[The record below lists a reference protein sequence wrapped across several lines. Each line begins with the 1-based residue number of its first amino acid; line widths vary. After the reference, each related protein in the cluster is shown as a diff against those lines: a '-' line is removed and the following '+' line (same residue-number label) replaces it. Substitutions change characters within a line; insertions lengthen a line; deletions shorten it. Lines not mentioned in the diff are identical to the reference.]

1 MPTRISLAGRINVT
15 VDDSYVDERA
25 LPGGQARLVL
35 ALLVCERDRPV
46 TREELADNLWPTQ
59 RPKTW
64 EAALRGLVARVRRLL
79 ATAGLGPGALPQ
91 ASAGTYRLHLAEDV
105 VVDLEQA
112 AADVERAEQALSAH
126 EPAVACDLAA
136 QARAVLTRSLLPGVE
151 SPWADSKRRELSQLL
166 LRALESQAEAR
177 LDSGDLQYAAMAA
190 EEAVALDPFRESS
203 HRLLMRAQAAGGN
216 VAEALVAF
224 ETCRQ
229 TLMEELGVDP
239 SPETQALHMDLL
251 HRQTAPSPTAATG
264 SGAAPA
270 PATLCPYRGLQTFDE
285 QDAACFFGRSADV
298 SRLLERLERTRF
310 LAVLGA
316 SGSGKSSLVRAG
328 FLPAL
333 RRGALPGSDTWV
345 IHVMRPGAEPVKAL
359 AQELSE
365 SEPSL
370 DLSALIERLLEDPLA
385 LHTTIEAVLAPSS
398 VAARAVVVVDQLE
411 EVFTLCG
418 EESQRVAFLE
428 SLVAAATAAHGRTVV
443 VVTMRAD
450 LYPWLADHPRLAD
463 LASSHQFLV
472 TPLDAVGLAEAIE
485 GPARVAGLTLEDGL
499 TETMLRDVAR
509 QPGSLPLL
517 GHCLIELWD
526 HRDGATMD
534 LAAYDEVGGVQGAL
548 TKRAEAV
555 FLGLATFEQ
564 AVARDVL
571 LRLVHPQEG
580 LGEDV
585 CRRVAFSE
593 LIAHP
598 NEDHVVEAVVE
609 RLTAAR
615 LLTSGGPPAEE
626 RWVEVSHEALVR
638 GWARLQRWVRE
649 DRAGL
654 LVHRR
659 LTLAAAEWE
668 RLGRDAGA
676 LYRSAQLAEA
686 AAWAERHPE
695 SPNPLERAFLAQS
708 VTAENEQR
716 RRRLR
721 RLRRTA
727 TALTVGV
734 VVLAAVGVVALV
746 ERDRAGEQ
754 ERLAQSRQL
763 AAQAVAQAPIDPGR
777 GLTLALEAVETA
789 PTNEA
794 VAALRQ
800 ALVTPTPRLELPGG
814 RGDLA
819 IDPRSGQLVVAEQS
833 LLTEQGALRFW
844 DPQSGELARAIEEA
858 SSSIAASFS
867 PDGRW
872 LTTTHHGAIN
882 LWEVDSG
889 SLIHQFS
896 HGSNYPRA
904 DWSPDAKRIA
914 TAGGDG
920 TVRIWDAATGQLS
933 AIIPIPTPATFV
945 RWVADG
951 DALLVWSAIDPRM
964 HLLDVS
970 TGDHLVDLDHEGT
983 AIDAR
988 VSPDGRHAVSV
999 GSDATA
1005 RIWKLPAGDEIAALE
1020 GFSDWVWTGRFSP
1033 DGGLVLVGDDDGT
1046 IRLAE
1051 TRDGTTVFE
1060 ERAHD
1065 GTVIDAAFSPDGAV
1079 VATASVD
1086 GTVMVWGVE
1095 TGHLQGVLNLNG
1107 SVAPDIGRVSVAF
1120 TPDGRRLITRASTVE
1135 VWDVPLGPDAVI
1147 SGHDRAV
1154 AALDVSPDGRLL
1166 ATGGRDGTL
1175 RLWELPGGELSATME
1190 VHDSHM
1196 TAISFSPDGT
1206 RLVSA
1211 NPFQSTASESPFPA
1225 SIWQVETGD
1234 LVQSLTS
1241 PQTDGRSCPHVCQTF
1256 SAAFSPD
1263 GATIVTIGQDGVIRL
1278 REAATGET
1286 VRTIDASERRLVAT
1300 AFSPDGELLA
1310 AAEVASVS
1318 LWHTPNGERALVL
1331 DAAGIAVAFDP
1342 AGDLLAVAGD
1352 DGTATL
1358 WEIETGRLVAELR
1371 HTATVEAVAWSR
1383 DGRFLLTAGSGG
1395 ARLWDTATHQ
1405 LIRSFVG
1412 PAAAVAFAP
1421 DDTMAI
1427 GRADGTVHL
1436 HRCEV
1441 CGSVD
1446 ELLQATRERRTRELS
1461 VPRPRNPNGQPE
1473 P

>member
-1 MPTRISLAGRINVT
+1 MSARVSLAGRIIVT
-15 VDDSYVDERA
+15 VDGAYVDERA

-46 TREELADNLWPTQ
+46 PREELADNLWPVE

-79 ATAGLGPGALPQ
+79 ADAGLGEGVLPP
-91 ASAGTYRLHLAEDV
+91 ASAGTYRLQLAEDV

-112 AADVERAEQALSAH
+112 AVDVERAEQALAAH
-126 EPAVACDLAA
+126 ERVTACDLAA
-136 QARAVLTRSLLPGVE
+136 RARAVLARPLLPGIE

-166 LRALESQAEAR
+166 LRSLATQAEAR
-177 LDSGDLQYAAMAA
+177 LISGELQHAGMAA

-203 HRLLMRAQAAGGN
+203 HRLLMRAHAAGGN

-224 ETCRQ
+224 ERCRR
-229 TLMEELGVDP
+229 TLVEELGADP
-239 SPETQALHMDLL
+239 SSETQALHRELLDLQ
-251 HRQTAPSPTAATG
+251 RAPAPTAATG
-264 SGAAPA
+264 SEAAPTPA
-270 PATLCPYRGLQTFDE
+270 PLCPYRGLQTFDE
-285 QDAACFFGRSADV
+285 QDAAVFFGRSADV

-328 FLPAL
+328 LLPAL
-333 RRGALPGSDTWV
+333 RRGALPGSDTWM
-345 IHVMRPGAEPVKAL
+345 IHVLRPGAEPVKAL

-365 SEPSL
+365 AAPSL
-370 DLSALIERLLEDPLA
+370 DASTLAERLREDPSA
-385 LHTTIEAVLAPSS
+385 LHTTIDAVLAPGPES
-398 VAARAVVVVDQLE
+398 ARAVVVVDQLE
-411 EVFTLCG
+411 EIFTVCG
-418 EESQRVAFLE
+418 EEAQRLAFVE
-428 SLVAAATAAHGRTVV
+428 ALVTAATTAHGRTMV

-450 LYPWLADHPRLAD
+450 LYPWLADHPQLAD

-485 GPARVAGLTLEDGL
+485 GPARAVGLTLEAGL

-509 QPGSLPLL
+509 RSGSLPLL
-517 GHCLIELWD
+517 GHCLLELWD
-526 HRDGATMD
+526 HRDGVTMH

-548 TKRAEAV
+548 TQRAEAV
-555 FLGLATFEQ
+555 FLGLPASEQ
-564 AVARDVL
+564 AVAREVL
-571 LRLVHPQEG
+571 LRLVHPQHG
-580 LGEDV
+580 LGDDV
-585 CRRVAFSE
+585 CRRVAFCE
-593 LIAHP
+593 LITHP

-615 LLTSGGPPAEE
+615 LLTSGGPPTEE

-638 GWARLQRWVRE
+638 GWPRLQGWVQE

-668 RLGRDAGA
+668 RLGRDDGA
-676 LYRSAQLAEA
+676 LFRGAPLTEA
-686 AAWAERHPE
+686 AAWSERCPG
-695 SPNPLERAFLAQS
+695 SLNPLEVTFLSKS
-708 VTAENEQR
+708 VAAEDEER

-727 TALTVGV
+727 TSLAVGV
-734 VVLAAVGVVALV
+734 VVVGALGVVALV

-754 ERLAQSRQL
+754 QRLAQSRQL
-763 AAQAVAQAPIDPGR
+763 AAEAVAHLPIEPAR
-777 GLTLALEAVETA
+777 GLDLALDAAETA
-789 PTNEA
+789 PTHEA

-819 IDPRSGQLVVAEQS
+819 IDPRNGQLVVAEQS

-844 DPQSGELARAIEEA
+844 DPRSGELARAIEEA

-872 LTTTHHGAIN
+872 LTTTHHGAIH
-882 LWEVDSG
+882 LWDVESG
-889 SLIHQFS
+889 SLIHELS
-896 HGSNYPRA
+896 HGSSYPGA
-904 DWSPDAKRIA
+904 DWSPDATRVA

-920 TVRIWDAATGQLS
+920 TVAIWDAVTGRLS
-933 AIIPIPTPATFV
+933 TTIPVPTPAAFA

-951 DALLVWSAIDPRM
+951 DALLVWSAIDQQM
-964 HLLDVS
+964 HLFDVG
-970 TGDHLVDLDHEGT
+970 TGDHLRDLYHDGT

-988 VSPDGRHAVSV
+988 ISPDGRHVVSV

-1005 RIWKLPAGDEIAALE
+1005 RIWKLPTGDEVAVLD

-1033 DGGLVLVGDDDGT
+1033 DGALVLVGDDTGT

-1051 TRDGTTVFE
+1051 TRDGTNVFE
-1060 ERAHD
+1060 EQAHD
-1065 GTVIDAAFSPDGAV
+1065 GAVIDAAFSSDGAV

-1095 TGHLQGVLNLNG
+1095 TGHLRGVLNLNG

-1120 TPDGRRLITRASTVE
+1120 TPDGQHIVTRASTVE
-1135 VWDVPLGPDAVI
+1135 VWDVPAGPNAVL
-1147 SGHDRAV
+1147 SGHDRDV
-1154 AALDVSPDGRLL
+1154 AAIDVSPDGRQL

-1175 RLWELPGGELSATME
+1175 QIWELPGGKLTATME
-1190 VHDSHM
+1190 VHQSHM

-1206 RLVSA
+1206 MLVSA
-1211 NPFQSTASESPFPA
+1211 NPFQSTASQSPFPA
-1225 SIWQVETGD
+1225 SIWQVGTGD
-1234 LVQSLTS
+1234 LVRSLPI
-1241 PQTDGRSCPHVCQTF
+1241 PQTGGRSCPHVCQTL

-1263 GATIVTIGQDGVIRL
+1263 GATIVTTGQDGAIRL
-1278 REAATGET
+1278 WGAATGGKL
-1286 VRTIDASERRLVAT
+1286 RTIDASERRLVAA
-1300 AFSPDGELLA
+1300 AFSPDEELIA

-1318 LWHTPNGERALVL
+1318 LWDTTSGEQARVL

-1342 AGDLLAVAGD
+1342 TGDLLAVAGD

-1358 WEIETGRLVAELR
+1358 WEVETGRLVAELR
-1371 HTATVEAVAWSR
+1371 HPAAVEGVAWSR

-1395 ARLWDTATHQ
+1395 ARLWDTASQ
-1405 LIRSFVG
+1405 QPIRTFVG

-1436 HRCEV
+1436 YRCEV
-1441 CGSVD
+1441 CGNVE
-1446 ELLQATRERRTRELS
+1446 ELLQTARERRIRDLS
-1461 VPRPRNPNGQPE
+1461 TP
-1473 P
+1473 

>member
-1 MPTRISLAGRINVT
+1 MPVRVSLAGRIIVT
-15 VDDSYVDERA
+15 VDGAHVDERA

-46 TREELADNLWPTQ
+46 TREELADNLWPVE

-64 EAALRGLVARVRRLL
+64 DAALRGLVARVRRLL
-79 ATAGLGPGALPQ
+79 AAAGLGDGVLPQ
-91 ASAGTYRLHLAEDV
+91 ASAGTYRLHLPEDA

-112 AADVERAEQALSAH
+112 AVDVDRAEQALAAH
-126 EPAVACDLAA
+126 EPVAARDLAA
-136 QARAVLTRSLLPGVE
+136 RARAVLTRPLLPGVE
-151 SPWADSKRRELSQLL
+151 SPWVDVKRRELSQLL
-166 LRALESQAEAR
+166 LRALENQAEAR
-177 LDSGDLQYAAMAA
+177 LTSGEFQHAAIAA
-190 EEAVALDPFRESS
+190 EEAVALDPFRESA
-203 HRLLMRAQAAGGN
+203 HRLLMRAHAAGGN
-216 VAEALVAF
+216 VADALVAF
-224 ETCRQ
+224 ERCRQ
-229 TLMEELGVDP
+229 TLAEELGADP
-239 SPETQALHMDLL
+239 SPETQTL
-251 HRQTAPSPTAATG
+251 HRELLDSQGGPAPAAATG
-264 SGAAPA
+264 SAASRATA
-270 PATLCPYRGLQTFDE
+270 PVCPYRGLQTFDE
-285 QDAACFFGRSADV
+285 QDAAYFFGRSADV
-298 SRLLERLERTRF
+298 SRLLERLERTRL

-328 FLPAL
+328 LLPAL

-345 IHVMRPGAEPVKAL
+345 IHVLRPGAEPVKAL

-365 SEPSL
+365 VEPSL
-370 DLSALIERLLEDPLA
+370 DPSTLVERLLADPLA
-385 LHTTIEAVLAPSS
+385 LHTTIEAVLAPGPES
-398 VAARAVVVVDQLE
+398 ARAVVVVDQLE

-418 EESQRVAFLE
+418 EEAQRVAFLKA
-428 SLVAAATAAHGRTVV
+428 LVTAATAVHGRTTV

-450 LYPWLADHPRLAD
+450 LYPWLADHPQLAD

-485 GPARVAGLTLEDGL
+485 GPARAVGLTLEDGL

-509 QPGSLPLL
+509 RSGSLPLL

-526 HRDGATMD
+526 HRDGATLH
-534 LAAYDEVGGVQGAL
+534 LAAYHEVGGVQGAL
-548 TKRAEAV
+548 TQRAEAV
-555 FLGLATFEQ
+555 FLGLPPSER
-564 AVARDVL
+564 AVAREVM
-571 LRLVHPQEG
+571 LRLVQPQEG
-580 LGEDV
+580 FGEDV

-593 LIAHP
+593 LITHP
-598 NEDHVVEAVVE
+598 NEGHVAEAVVE

-615 LLTSGGPPAEE
+615 LLTSGGPPTEE

-638 GWARLQRWVRE
+638 GWPRLQGWVQE

-668 RLGRDAGA
+668 RLGRDDGA
-676 LYRSAQLAEA
+676 LFRGAQLTEA
-686 AAWAERHPE
+686 AAWGERCPA
-695 SPNPLERAFLAQS
+695 SLNPLERAFLSES
-708 VTAENEQR
+708 VAAEDAQR

-727 TALTVGV
+727 TSLAVGIV
-734 VVLAAVGVVALV
+734 VVGALGVVALV

-754 ERLAQSRQL
+754 QRLAQSRQL
-763 AAQAVAQAPIDPGR
+763 AAEAVAQVPIEPGR
-777 GLTLALEAVETA
+777 GLALALEAAETA
-789 PTNEA
+789 PTHEA

-844 DPQSGELARAIEEA
+844 DPQSGELVLAIEEA

-872 LTTTHHGAIN
+872 LITTHHGAIN
-882 LWEVDSG
+882 LWEVESG
-889 SLIHQFS
+889 SLIHELS
-896 HGSNYPRA
+896 HGSSYPRA
-904 DWSPDAKRIA
+904 DWSPDGRRVA

-920 TVRIWDAATGQLS
+920 TVRIWDAATGELS
-933 AIIPIPTPATFV
+933 AAFPVPTPAAFA

-970 TGDHLVDLDHEGT
+970 TGNHLVDLDHEGT

-988 VSPDGRHAVSV
+988 ISPDGRHAVSV

-1005 RIWKLPAGDEIAALE
+1005 RIWMLPAGDELAVLE

-1033 DGGLVLVGDDDGT
+1033 DGALVLVGDDTGT
-1046 IRLAE
+1046 VRLAE
-1051 TRDGTTVFE
+1051 TGEGTTRFE
-1060 ERAHD
+1060 EQAHD
-1065 GTVIDAAFSPDGAV
+1065 GAVIDAAFSPDGTM

-1120 TPDGRRLITRASTVE
+1120 TPDGRRIITRASTIE
-1135 VWDVPLGPDAVI
+1135 VWDVPPGPSAVL
-1147 SGHDRAV
+1147 SGHERDV
-1154 AALDVSPDGRLL
+1154 AALDVSPDNRLL

-1175 RLWELPGGELSATME
+1175 QLWELPDGELTEAME
-1190 VHDSHM
+1190 VHESHM

-1206 RLVSA
+1206 TLVSA
-1211 NPFQSTASESPFPA
+1211 NPFQSTASQSPFPA
-1225 SIWQVETGD
+1225 SIWQVDTGE
-1234 LVQSLTS
+1234 LVRSLTT
-1241 PQTDGRSCPHVCQTF
+1241 PQTGGRSCPHVCQTF

-1263 GATIVTIGQDGVIRL
+1263 GATIVTSGQDGVIRL
-1278 REAATGET
+1278 REAATGQT
-1286 VRTIDASERRLVAT
+1286 VRAIDASERRLVAVT
-1300 AFSPDGELLA
+1300 FSPDGRLIA
-1310 AAEVASVS
+1310 AAGVANVS
-1318 LWHTPNGERALVL
+1318 LWQSTSGELARVL
-1331 DAAGIAVAFDP
+1331 DAPGIAVAFDP
-1342 AGDLLAVAGD
+1342 TGDLLAVAGD

-1358 WEIETGRLVAELR
+1358 WEVETGRRVAELR
-1371 HTATVEAVAWSR
+1371 HTAAVEAVAWSR

-1395 ARLWDTATHQ
+1395 ARLWDTASQQ
-1405 LIRSFVG
+1405 LIRTFVG

-1436 HRCEV
+1436 HGCEV
-1441 CGSVD
+1441 CGSVE
-1446 ELLQATRERRTRELS
+1446 ELLQAARERRIRELS
-1461 VPRPRNPNGQPE
+1461 AP
-1473 P
+1473 